1 MKHPGLMA
9 AFPGNLLAL
18 NRKLPALG
26 GAELSL
32 DDLQGKEDIGEDRVQ
47 SQAHP
52 CRSSTRANIK
62 HNH

>member
-32 DDLQGKEDIGEDRVQ
+32 DDLQGKEDIGEDRVR